1 MHTILRRYLNY
12 APAALFIAVQVFA
25 LVLLTVTPL
34 FAQRSATA
42 SFAPGSR
49 TLMDAH
55 NCYPYFEWWSDRIDR
70 ALSVG
75 TPLAI
80 EQDLAWYTDAKTGR
94 SWSIVTHGE
103 PMSGQE
109 PTMEHYFFDKVRP
122 IVEKALRDGNRGD
135 WPLIT
140 LNLDFKDNKPE
151 HLAAVLALLRKYQSW
166 LTSSVKTANEGDV
179 PAFDVKPIL
188 VLTGQADA
196 QQVVFYDQLNVGDRV
211 LLFGSIHSEDKDPA
225 AAPEVIGAEKATN
238 YRRWWNNSWD
248 VVEAAGQAHAGEWT
262 SEKMNRLRAL
272 VERAHANG
280 LWIRFYTLD
289 GATEAE
295 LSCHGWFHGYN
306 FGSLEAARLRWRAA
320 IAAHVDYLASDQYEL
335 VGKEVRTSSSV
346 KTKQTQAR

>member
-1 MHTILRRYLNY
+1 MKTTCFRYFTHTAQSFCKAIL
-12 APAALFIAVQVFA
+12 A
-25 LVLLTVTPL
+25 LVLLSLISTTVM
-34 FAQRSATA
+34 AQQAAPRAY
-42 SFAPGSR
+42 APGSR

-70 ALSVG
+70 ALSAG

-80 EQDLAWYTDAKTGR
+80 EQDLAWYTDPNTGR
-94 SWSIVTHGE
+94 SWSIVTHGDPNTGE
-103 PMSGQE
+103 E

-122 IVEKALRDGNRGD
+122 IVEKALHDGNHSN

-151 HLAAVLALLRKYQSW
+151 HLAAVLALLRKYQPW
-166 LTSSVKTANEGDV
+166 LTTSAKTAHDEDV
-179 PAFDVKPIL
+179 PPLDVKPIL

-196 QQVVFYDQLNVGDRV
+196 QQTVFYDQLNVGDRV
-211 LLFGSIHSEDKDPA
+211 LLFGSIHSEDKDPK

-238 YRRWWNNSWD
+238 YRRWWNNAWD
-248 VVEAAGQAHAGEWT
+248 VVESAGQPHAGEWT
-262 SEKMNRLRAL
+262 PEKMNRLRAL

-306 FGSLEAARLRWRAA
+306 FGSLAAARLRWRAA

-335 VGKEVRTSSSV
+335 LGKEVRES
-346 KTKQTQAR
+346 TKAGTRAGQSH